1 MNAARVIWWTVRVLY
16 LSAIER
22 RMRGVAYSA
31 QYERLRLELLDAD
44 DRLAAA
50 WKRCDV
56 DTATGSLM
64 VAGALVVAVLLSAGV
79 IRA

>member
-1 MNAARVIWWTVRVLY
+1 MNAIRVLWWTLRVLY

-50 WKRCDV
+50 WRRCDV

-64 VAGALVVAVLLSAGV
+64 VVGGITVATLILGGV
-79 IRA
+79 IRL